1 MDEARGTGLQGGDSV
16 THETQSPADPG
27 TAESSG
33 EGKRGWLRSKWPRLL
48 VSAAL
53 LAFVI
58 SRIDR
63 RELGSILAGMDLY
76 LLAMAQLA
84 NFCMISLNALRWW
97 VMLRAQGTPVS
108 LPLAIYYYFF
118 GAFFNS
124 FMPTSI
130 GGDLIRV
137 ISVSEHTGRKS
148 VALAS
153 VVVERLLGF
162 FTLVPLG
169 LVGIALTFRDFQ
181 SPRVLLAIELAAM
194 AVFALVGI
202 LLNERVAMGV
212 LRLLRPLL
220 SRIPKM
226 NVEEKLRLVY
236 DAVNLYG
243 RKRRVLAAGF
253 AISLLSRAV
262 WIFGWYLVAMGL
274 GLHQVTLARL
284 FTVIPLVEL
293 ARMAPI
299 SLGGIGVREGAF
311 AALMSQFGV
320 ATTPAIVL
328 SFLFYFLSVVNGL
341 VGGGL
346 YLGRTF
352 VKR

>member
-1 MDEARGTGLQGGDSV
+1 MTSDLA
-16 THETQSPADPG
+16 
-27 TAESSG
+27 G
-33 EGKRGWLRSKWPRLL
+33 EKRGAWFRSKWPRLL
-48 VSAAL
+48 VSGAL

-63 RELGSILAGMDLY
+63 HELGSILSGMDLT
-76 LLAMAQLA
+76 LLILAQVA
-84 NFCMISLNALRWW
+84 CFCMIGLNALRWW
-97 VMLRAQGTPVS
+97 IMLRAQGTFIS

-137 ISVSEHTGRKS
+137 MSVCEHTGRRS
-148 VALAS
+148 IALAS
-153 VVVERLLGF
+153 VAVERLLGF
-162 FTLVPLG
+162 FTLVPLS

-181 SPRVLLAIELAAM
+181 SPRLLLGIELAAM
-194 AVFALVGI
+194 AIFALVGI
-202 LLNERVAMGV
+202 LLNERVAMGI
-212 LRLLRPLL
+212 LSLLRPIL
-220 SRIPKM
+220 SRIPRVE
-226 NVEEKLRLVY
+226 VEEKLRSVY
-236 DAVNLYG
+236 DSVSLYG
-243 RKRRVLAAGF
+243 KKPGTLALGF
-253 AISLLSRAV
+253 LVSLLSRAV
-262 WIFGWYLVAMGL
+262 WIFGWYLVAVGL

-299 SLGGIGVREGAF
+299 SLGGLGVREGTF

-328 SFLFYFLSVVNGL
+328 SFLFYFLSIVNGL

-346 YLGRTF
+346 YLGRTLF
-352 VKR
+352 KR